1 MKTLSLTDE
10 EAYILACIIGYM
22 KPDSKV
28 YGLLGKMDALVDKE
42 LDCDDY
48 DRFPS
53 VLDGD
58 RQRRSRAF
66 LPVSN
71 RHPTRRHGPHG
82 TL

>member
-48 DRFPS
+48 ERIVFQIDIEKGQVGNVEIVF
-53 VLDGD
+53 
-58 RQRRSRAF
+58 
-66 LPVSN
+66 N
-71 RHPTRRHGPHG
+71 
-82 TL
+82 

>member
-22 KPDSKV
+22 KPNSKV

-48 DRFPS
+48 ERIGFQIDIEK
-53 VLDGD
+53 G
-58 RQRRSRAF
+58 Q
-66 LPVSN
+66 VSN
-71 RHPTRRHGPHG
+71 VEIVFN
-82 TL
+82 